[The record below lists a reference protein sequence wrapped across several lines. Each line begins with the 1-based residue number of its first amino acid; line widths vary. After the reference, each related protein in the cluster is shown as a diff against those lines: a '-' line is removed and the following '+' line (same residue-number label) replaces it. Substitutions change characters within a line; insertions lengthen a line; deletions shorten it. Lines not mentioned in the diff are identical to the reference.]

1 MPIKSLSINLPNRY
15 IMISIVLLLLSV
27 LIIIVLTAK
36 MNVHPFLA
44 LLGAALFFALF
55 SGMELDTIV
64 QSINDG
70 FGITLGK
77 IGVVIVLGV
86 IIGAFLEHSG
96 GAFKLAEIVLGI
108 IGKKRVHEAMGLVGF
123 IVSIPVFADSG
134 FIILNPLNKS
144 LTKRAGL
151 SIVGTATAL
160 ILGLMITHVLVPP
173 TPGPIAAA
181 GIIGADVGL
190 VMLVGLVIG
199 LISLIVAVIYCKKM
213 GSRTYIDPNP
223 EMSDELIQQ
232 KIKQAPSAFKS
243 LLPILIPIL
252 LIVGKSLMEFNL
264 TESQQEMGWAKFIGF
279 VGSPV
284 IALIIGMLF
293 SFLLPRKWDKQILS
307 TTGWVGKSLM
317 DASNIILITGAG
329 GIFGTI
335 LQNSGIANVLADA
348 LSGAN
353 LGIWL
358 PFLICAAIKTAQ
370 GSSTVALIT
379 TASIIAPLLL
389 SMGFETEI
397 DKALVVSAI
406 GAGAMVVSHANDSG
420 FWILTQFS
428 GIDVKTGYKVY
439 TLGTFVVGIFAAF
452 LVYVATFIL

>member
-1 MPIKSLSINLPNRY
+1 
-15 IMISIVLLLLSV
+15 MIAILLLVLSV
-27 LIIIVLTAK
+27 VFIILLTVK
-36 MNVHPFLA
+36 WKVHPFLA

-55 SGMELDTIV
+55 SGMSLENIV
-64 QSINDG
+64 KFVNDG

-77 IGVVIVLGV
+77 IGIVIVLGV

-96 GAFKLAEIVLGI
+96 GAYKLAEVVLRI
-108 IGKKRVHEAMGLVGF
+108 IGKKRVHSAMGIVGF

-144 LTKRAGL
+144 LTKKAGL

-181 GIIGADVGL
+181 GIIGADIGL
-190 VMLVGLVIG
+190 VMLVGLIIG
-199 LISLIVAVIYCKKM
+199 VFSLIVAIFYCKKM
-213 GSRTYIDPNP
+213 GSKTYIDPNP
-223 EMSDELIQQ
+223 DITEEVIKEKM
-232 KIKQAPSAFKS
+232 KQAPSAFKS
-243 LLPILIPIL
+243 FLPILIPIL
-252 LIVGKSLMEFNL
+252 LIVGKSIMEFNL
-264 TESQQEMGWAKFIGF
+264 SEGQETLGLVKFISF
-279 VGSPV
+279 VGSPI

-293 SFLLPRKWDKQILS
+293 SFLLPKKFDSEMLS
-307 TTGWVGKSLM
+307 TTGWVGKALS

-335 LQNSGIANVLADA
+335 LQNSGIADTLADS

-358 PFLICAAIKTAQ
+358 PFFLCAAIKTAQ

-379 TASIIAPLLL
+379 TASIIAPLLISL
-389 SMGFETEI
+389 GFTSEI
-397 DKALVVSAI
+397 DKALVVAAI

-428 GIDVKTGYKVY
+428 GIDVKTGYRVY
-439 TLGTFVVGIFAAF
+439 TVGTFVVGTFAALCVF
-452 LVYVATFIL
+452 IASFIL

>member
-1 MPIKSLSINLPNRY
+1 
-15 IMISIVLLLLSV
+15 MIAILLLLLSV
-27 LIIIVLTAK
+27 LLIILLTAK
-36 MNVHPFLA
+36 LNVHPFLA
-44 LLGAALFFALF
+44 LLGAALFFGLF
-55 SGMELDTIV
+55 SEMTLDTIV
-64 QSINDG
+64 QSVNDG

-77 IGVVIVLGV
+77 IGIVIVLGV

-96 GAFKLAEIVLGI
+96 GAFKLAEIILGI
-108 IGKKRVHEAMGLVGF
+108 IGKKRVHAAMGIVGF

-144 LTKRAGL
+144 LSKRAKL

-199 LISLIVAVIYCKKM
+199 AISLVLAIFYCQKM
-213 GSRTYIDPNP
+213 GAKYYIDPNP
-223 EMSDELIQQ
+223 DVAENEIQE
-232 KIKQAPSAFKS
+232 KIREAPSAIKS
-243 LLPILIPIL
+243 FLPILVPIL
-252 LIVGKSLMEFNL
+252 LIVGKSLIEFNL
-264 TESQQEMGWAKFIGF
+264 AEGQESAGWVKGITFIGE
-279 VGSPV
+279 PV
-284 IALIIGMLF
+284 IALIIGMLI
-293 SFLLPRKWDKQILS
+293 SFLLPRKFDKKLLS
-307 TTGWVGKSLM
+307 TTGWVGKAMS

-335 LQNSGIANVLADA
+335 LQNSGIATTLADS
-348 LSGAN
+348 LSTAN

-358 PFLICAAIKTAQ
+358 PFLLCAAIKTAQ

-379 TASIIAPLLL
+379 TASIIAPLLGTL
-389 SMGFETEI
+389 GFITDI
-397 DKALVVSAI
+397 DKALVVAAI

-439 TLGTFVVGIFAAF
+439 TLGTFVVGTFAAL
-452 LVYVATFIL
+452 LVFAATFLL

>member
-1 MPIKSLSINLPNRY
+1 MVSI
-15 IMISIVLLLLSV
+15 LLLLISV
-27 LIIIVLTAK
+27 LIIILLTVK
-36 MNVHPFLA
+36 WKVHPFLS
-44 LLGAALFFALF
+44 LLAAALFFALF
-55 SGMELDTIV
+55 SKMPLGRIV
-64 QSINDG
+64 QLVNDG
-70 FGITLGK
+70 FGVTLGK
-77 IGVVIVLGV
+77 IGIVIVLGV

-96 GAFKLAEIVLGI
+96 GAYKLAEVVLRL
-108 IGKKRVHEAMGLVGF
+108 IGKKRVHAAMGIVGF

-160 ILGLMITHVLVPP
+160 LLGLMITHVLVPP

-190 VMLVGLVIG
+190 VMLVGLIIG
-199 LISLIVAVIYCKKM
+199 LLSLAIAIIYCAKM
-213 GSRTYIDPNP
+213 GKRTYIDPNP
-223 EMSDELIQQ
+223 EITEEVIRDRM
-232 KIKQAPSAFKS
+232 KQAPSAFKS
-243 LLPILIPIL
+243 FLPILIPIL
-252 LIVGKSLMEFNL
+252 LIVGKSIMEFNL
-264 TESQQEMGWAKFIGF
+264 PKGSEPSGLFSVLSF

-284 IALIIGMLF
+284 IALVLGMLF
-293 SFLLPRKWDKQILS
+293 AFLLPKKWDSEMLA
-307 TTGWVGKSLM
+307 TTGWVGKALS

-335 LQNSGIANVLADA
+335 LQNSGIADTLAHA
-348 LSGAN
+348 LSGAY

-358 PFLICAAIKTAQ
+358 PFLLCAAIKTAQ

-379 TASIIAPLLL
+379 TASIVAPLMTT
-389 SMGFETEI
+389 MGFTTEV

-406 GAGAMVVSHANDSG
+406 GAGAMVISHANDSG

-439 TLGTFVVGIFAAF
+439 TLGTFVVGFFAAF
-452 LVYVATFIL
+452 LIFLASIFFGN

>member
-1 MPIKSLSINLPNRY
+1 MTTIL
-15 IMISIVLLLLSV
+15 LLLLSV
-27 LIIIVLTAK
+27 VIIVLLTAK
-36 MNVHPFLA
+36 LNVHPFLA
-44 LLGAALFFALF
+44 LLGAALFFGLL
-55 SGMELDTIV
+55 SGMDLNMIV

-96 GAFKLAEIVLGI
+96 GAYKLAEIILKI
-108 IGKKRVHEAMGLVGF
+108 IGKNRVHEAMGLVGF
-123 IVSIPVFADSG
+123 VVSIPVFADSG

-144 LTKRAGL
+144 LSKRAGL

-190 VMLVGLVIG
+190 VMLIGLVIG
-199 LISLIVAVIYCKKM
+199 LLSLVVAVIYCKKM
-213 GSRTYIDPNP
+213 GARNYIDPNP
-223 EMSDELIQQ
+223 DITEEEIQE

-243 LLPILIPIL
+243 FLPILIPIL
-252 LIVGKSLMEFNL
+252 LIVGKSLVEFNL
-264 TESQQEMGWAKFIGF
+264 VEGQAETAWMKLISFI
-279 VGSPV
+279 GSPV

-293 SFLLPRKWDKQILS
+293 AFLLPRKWDKTILS
-307 TTGWVGKSLM
+307 TTGWVGNALT

-335 LQNSGIANVLADA
+335 LQNSGIATTLADTLA
-348 LSGAN
+348 TAN

-358 PFLICAAIKTAQ
+358 PFMLCAAIKTAQ

-428 GIDVKTGYKVY
+428 GIDVKTGYRVY
-439 TLGTFVVGIFAAF
+439 TLGTLIVGSFAAL
-452 LVYVATFIL
+452 LVYVATFIV

>member
-1 MPIKSLSINLPNRY
+1 
-15 IMISIVLLLLSV
+15 MISILLLVLSV
-27 LIIIVLTAK
+27 LLIILLTVK
-36 MNVHPFLA
+36 LKVHPFLA
-44 LLGAALFFALF
+44 LLAAALFFALF
-55 SGMELDTIV
+55 SGMTLDNIV
-64 QSINDG
+64 TMVNDG
-70 FGITLGK
+70 FGVTLGK
-77 IGVVIVLGV
+77 IGIVIVLGV

-96 GAFKLAEIVLGI
+96 GAYKLAEVVLRI
-108 IGKKRVHEAMGLVGF
+108 IGKKRVHEAMGIVGF

-199 LISLIVAVIYCKKM
+199 MLSLVVAVIYCKRM
-213 GSRTYIDPNP
+213 GKTKFIDPNP
-223 EMSDELIQQ
+223 EITDEIIQE
-232 KIKQAPSAFKS
+232 KMKQAPSAFKS
-243 LLPILIPIL
+243 FLPILIPIL
-252 LIVGKSLMEFNL
+252 LIVGKSIMEFSLVDGQEPSNL
-264 TESQQEMGWAKFIGF
+264 VKLVSFIG
-279 VGSPV
+279 SPI

-293 SFLLPRKWDKQILS
+293 SFLLPKKWDNDMLS
-307 TTGWVGKSLM
+307 TTGWVGKALA

-335 LQNSGIANVLADA
+335 LQNSEIANVLAA
-348 LSGAN
+348 SLSGWN

-358 PFLICAAIKTAQ
+358 PFLLCAAIKTAQ

-379 TASIIAPLLL
+379 TAGIVAPLLI
-389 SMGFETEI
+389 SMGFSTEI
-397 DKALVVSAI
+397 DKALVVAAI

-428 GIDVKTGYKVY
+428 GIDIKTGYRVY
-439 TLGTFVVGIFAAF
+439 TTGTLVVGTFAACCIYIASF
-452 LVYVATFIL
+452 VF

>member
-1 MPIKSLSINLPNRY
+1 MTAIILLIVS
-15 IMISIVLLLLSV
+15 VLL
-27 LIIIVLTAK
+27 IILLTAK
-36 MNVHPFLA
+36 FNVHPFLA
-44 LLGAALFFALF
+44 LLGAALFFGLF
-55 SGMELDTIV
+55 SSMDMDTII
-64 QSINDG
+64 QSVNDG
-70 FGITLGK
+70 FGVTLGK
-77 IGVVIVLGV
+77 IGIVIVLGV

-96 GAFKLAEIVLGI
+96 GAFKLAEIILGI
-108 IGKKRVHEAMGLVGF
+108 IGRKRVHAAMGIVGF

-144 LTKRAGL
+144 LSKRAKL

-190 VMLVGLVIG
+190 VMLIGLVIG
-199 LISLIVAVIYCKKM
+199 AIALIPTIYYCRKM
-213 GSRTYIDPNP
+213 GARYYIDPNP
-223 EMSDELIQQ
+223 EITEEEISE
-232 KIKQAPSAFKS
+232 KIKQAPGAFKS
-243 LLPILIPIL
+243 FLPILVPIL
-252 LIVGKSLMEFNL
+252 LIVGKSLMDFNL
-264 TESQQEMGWAKFIGF
+264 SEGQEQAAWVKVLSFL
-279 VGSPV
+279 GSPV
-284 IALIIGMLF
+284 IALIIGMLL
-293 SFLLPRKWDKQILS
+293 SFLLPKKFDKQMLS
-307 TTGWVGKSLM
+307 TTGWVGKAM
-317 DASNIILITGAG
+317 GDASNIILITGAG

-335 LQNSGIANVLADA
+335 LQNSGIATTLADT

-358 PFLICAAIKTAQ
+358 PFLLCAAIKTAQ

-379 TASIIAPLLL
+379 TASIIAPLLMTL
-389 SMGFETEI
+389 GFETAI

-439 TLGTFVVGIFAAF
+439 TLGTLLVGTFAALLVF
-452 LVYVATFIL
+452 LATFVL

>member
-1 MPIKSLSINLPNRY
+1 MVSI
-15 IMISIVLLLLSV
+15 LLLVLSV
-27 LIIIVLTAK
+27 LLIIVLTVK
-36 MNVHPFLA
+36 LKVHPFLA
-44 LLGAALFFALF
+44 LLAAALFFALF
-55 SGMELDTIV
+55 SGMTLNTIV
-64 QSINDG
+64 TLVNDG

-77 IGVVIVLGV
+77 IGIVIVLGV
-86 IIGAFLEHSG
+86 IIGAYLEHSG
-96 GAFKLAEIVLGI
+96 GAYKLAEVVLRL
-108 IGKKRVHEAMGLVGF
+108 IGKKRVHEAMGIVGY

-190 VMLVGLVIG
+190 VMLVGLIIG
-199 LISLIVAVIYCKKM
+199 LFSLVVAIYYCKYM
-213 GSRTYIDPNP
+213 GSKIYIDPNP
-223 EMSDELIQQ
+223 EVTETDIAEKMKE
-232 KIKQAPSAFKS
+232 APSAFKS
-243 LLPILIPIL
+243 FLPILIPIV
-252 LIVGKSLMEFNL
+252 LIVGKSIMEFSL
-264 TESQQEMGWAKFIGF
+264 AEGQEPSTLVKLFSF
-279 VGSPV
+279 LGSPI

-293 SFLLPRKWDKQILS
+293 SFLLPKKWDNEMLS
-307 TTGWVGKSLM
+307 TTGWVGKGLA

-335 LQNSGIANVLADA
+335 LQNSDIATVLANS
-348 LSGAN
+348 LSGWN

-358 PFLICAAIKTAQ
+358 PFLLCAAIKTAQ

-379 TASIIAPLLL
+379 TAGIVAPLML
-389 SMGFETEI
+389 SMGFSTEI
-397 DKALVVSAI
+397 DKALVVAAI

-428 GIDVKTGYKVY
+428 GIDVKTGYRVY
-439 TLGTFVVGIFAAF
+439 TLGTLVVGVFAAF
-452 LVYVATFIL
+452 CVYVASILL

>member
-1 MPIKSLSINLPNRY
+1 MIPI
-15 IMISIVLLLLSV
+15 LLLVLSVV
-27 LIIIVLTAK
+27 LIILLTARY
-36 MNVHPFLA
+36 NVHPFLA

-55 SGMELDTIV
+55 SGMSLENVV
-64 QSINDG
+64 QFVNDG

-77 IGVVIVLGV
+77 IGIVIVLGV

-96 GAFKLAEIVLGI
+96 GAYKLAEVVLRI
-108 IGKKRVHEAMGLVGF
+108 IGKNRVHEAMGIVGF

-144 LTKRAGL
+144 LTKRAKL

-199 LISLIVAVIYCKKM
+199 LFSLIVAVFYCKKM

-223 EMSDELIQQ
+223 DITDEVIQERM
-232 KIKQAPSAFKS
+232 KKAPGAFKS
-243 LLPILIPIL
+243 FLPILIPIL
-252 LIVGKSLMEFNL
+252 LIVGKSIMDFNI
-264 TESQQEMGWAKFIGF
+264 TEGQETSGLVNFISFIG
-279 VGSPV
+279 SPI
-284 IALIIGMLF
+284 IALLIGMLL
-293 SFLLPRKWDKQILS
+293 SFLLPRKFDKEMLS
-307 TTGWVGKSLM
+307 TTGWVGKSLS

-335 LQNSGIANVLADA
+335 LQNSGIASILADS

-358 PFLICAAIKTAQ
+358 PFFLCAAIKTAQ

-389 SMGFETEI
+389 TMGFSTEI

-428 GIDVKTGYKVY
+428 GIDVKTGYRVY
-439 TLGTFVVGIFAAF
+439 TLGTFVVGIFAACM
-452 LVYVATFIL
+452 VYVATFII

>member
-1 MPIKSLSINLPNRY
+1 M
-15 IMISIVLLLLSV
+15 
-27 LIIIVLTAK
+27 
-36 MNVHPFLA
+36 
-44 LLGAALFFALF
+44 
-55 SGMELDTIV
+55 
-64 QSINDG
+64 
-70 FGITLGK
+70 GI
-77 IGVVIVLGV
+77 
-86 IIGAFLEHSG
+86 
-96 GAFKLAEIVLGI
+96 
-108 IGKKRVHEAMGLVGF
+108 VGF

-199 LISLIVAVIYCKKM
+199 LLSLIIAVIYCKKM
-213 GSRTYIDPNP
+213 GARTYIDPNP
-223 EMSDELIQQ
+223 DITEEVIQQ
-232 KIKQAPSAFKS
+232 RMKQAPSAFKS
-243 LLPILIPIL
+243 FLPILVPIL
-252 LIVGKSLMEFNL
+252 LIVGKSIMEFNL
-264 TESQQEMGWAKFIGF
+264 VEGEEVSGLVKFISF
-279 VGSPV
+279 IGSPV
-284 IALIIGMLF
+284 IALLIGMLF
-293 SFLLPRKWDKQILS
+293 AFLLPKKWDNEMLA
-307 TTGWVGKSLM
+307 TTGWVGKALA

-335 LQNSGIANVLADA
+335 LQNSGIADTLADS

-358 PFLICAAIKTAQ
+358 PFLLCAAIKTAQ

-379 TASIIAPLLL
+379 TASIVAPLLVT
-389 SMGFETEI
+389 MGFTTEI

-428 GIDVKTGYKVY
+428 GIDVKTGYRVY
-439 TLGTFVVGIFAAF
+439 TLGTFVVGACAALMVF
-452 LVYVATFIL
+452 LATFLF

>member
-1 MPIKSLSINLPNRY
+1 
-15 IMISIVLLLLSV
+15 MISILLLLLSV
-27 LIIIVLTAK
+27 LFIILLTARW
-36 MNVHPFLA
+36 NVHPFLA
-44 LLGAALFFALF
+44 LLGAAIFFALF
-55 SGMELDTIV
+55 SGMSLDTLV
-64 QSINDG
+64 ESVNNG
-70 FGITLGK
+70 FGNTLGK
-77 IGVVIVLGV
+77 IGIVIVLGV

-96 GAFKLAEIVLGI
+96 GAFKLAEMVLNI
-108 IGKKRVHEAMGLVGF
+108 IGKKRVHETMGLVGF
-123 IVSIPVFADSG
+123 VVSIPVFADSG

-190 VMLVGLVIG
+190 VMLIGLVIG
-199 LISLIVAVIYCKKM
+199 LLALIVAVIYCKTW

-223 EMSDELIQQ
+223 ELSDEVIQER
-232 KIKQAPSAFKS
+232 IKQAPGAFKS

-252 LIVGKSLMEFNL
+252 LIVGKSLAEFNL
-264 TESQQEMGWAKFIGF
+264 PEGAERSTGLEVIRF

-284 IALIIGMLF
+284 VALLIGMLLA
-293 SFLLPRKWDKQILS
+293 FLLPRSWDKTLLS
-307 TTGWVGKSLM
+307 TTGWVGKAITDS
-317 DASNIILITGAG
+317 SNIILITGAG

-335 LQNSGIANVLADA
+335 LQQSGIAGTLADA

-358 PFLICAAIKTAQ
+358 PFILCAAIKTAQ

-379 TASIIAPLLL
+379 TASIIAPLMGTLGFDTEL
-389 SMGFETEI
+389 S
-397 DKALVVSAI
+397 KALVVAAI

-428 GIDVKTGYKVY
+428 GIDVKTGYRVY
-439 TLGTFVVGIFAAF
+439 TLGTLIVGSFAA
-452 LVYVATFIL
+452 LMVYFASLIL

>member
-1 MPIKSLSINLPNRY
+1 
-15 IMISIVLLLLSV
+15 MISILLLVLSV
-27 LIIIVLTAK
+27 LLIILLTVK
-36 MNVHPFLA
+36 LKVHPFLA
-44 LLGAALFFALF
+44 LLAAALFFALF
-55 SGMELDTIV
+55 SGMTLNNIV
-64 QSINDG
+64 TMVNDG
-70 FGITLGK
+70 FGVTLGK
-77 IGVVIVLGV
+77 IGIVIVLGV

-96 GAFKLAEIVLGI
+96 GAYKLAEVVLRI
-108 IGKKRVHEAMGLVGF
+108 IGKKRVHEAMGIVGF

-199 LISLIVAVIYCKKM
+199 MLSLVVAVIYCKRM
-213 GSRTYIDPNP
+213 GKTKFIDPNP
-223 EMSDELIQQ
+223 EITDEIIQE
-232 KIKQAPSAFKS
+232 KMKQAPSAFRS
-243 LLPILIPIL
+243 FLPILIPIL
-252 LIVGKSLMEFNL
+252 LIVGKSIMEFSLVDGQEPSNL
-264 TESQQEMGWAKFIGF
+264 VKLVSFIG
-279 VGSPV
+279 SPI

-293 SFLLPRKWDKQILS
+293 SFLLPKKWDNDMLS
-307 TTGWVGKSLM
+307 TTGWVGKALA

-335 LQNSGIANVLADA
+335 LQNSDIANVLAA
-348 LSGAN
+348 SLSGWN

-358 PFLICAAIKTAQ
+358 PFLLCAAIKTAQ

-379 TASIIAPLLL
+379 TAGIVAPLLI
-389 SMGFETEI
+389 SMGFSTEI
-397 DKALVVSAI
+397 DKALVVAAI

-428 GIDVKTGYKVY
+428 GIDVKTGYRVY
-439 TLGTFVVGIFAAF
+439 TTGTLVVGTFAACCIYIASFIF
-452 LVYVATFIL
+452 

>member
-1 MPIKSLSINLPNRY
+1 
-15 IMISIVLLLLSV
+15 MIAILLLVLSV
-27 LIIIVLTAK
+27 LLIILLTVRLK
-36 MNVHPFLA
+36 VHPFLA
-44 LLGAALFFALF
+44 LLAAAIFFALF
-55 SGMELDTIV
+55 SGMSLDDIV
-64 QSINDG
+64 KFVNDG
-70 FGITLGK
+70 FGVTLGK
-77 IGVVIVLGV
+77 IGIVIVLGV

-96 GAFKLAEIVLGI
+96 GAYKLAEVVLKV
-108 IGKKRVHEAMGLVGF
+108 IGKKRVHEAMGIVGF

-199 LISLIVAVIYCKKM
+199 ILSLILAIFYCKKM
-213 GSRTYIDPNP
+213 GSKHFIDPNP
-223 EMSDELIQQ
+223 EVTDEVIQE
-232 KIKQAPSAFKS
+232 KMKEAPSAFKS
-243 LLPILIPIL
+243 FLPILIPIL
-252 LIVGKSLMEFNL
+252 LIVGKSIMEFNL
-264 TESQQEMGWAKFIGF
+264 PEGQETTGLIAFISFIG
-279 VGSPV
+279 SPI

-293 SFLLPRKWDKQILS
+293 AFLLPKKWDNEMLATS
-307 TTGWVGKSLM
+307 GWVGKALA

-335 LQNSGIANVLADA
+335 LQNSGIADVLADA

-358 PFLICAAIKTAQ
+358 PFLLCAAIKTAQ

-379 TASIIAPLLL
+379 TASIVAPLLL
-389 SMGFETEI
+389 TMGFSTEI
-397 DKALVVSAI
+397 DKALVVAAI

-428 GIDVKTGYKVY
+428 GIDVKTGYRVY
-439 TLGTFVVGIFAAF
+439 TLGTLVVGTFAA
-452 LVYVATFIL
+452 LCVYIASFIF

>member
-1 MPIKSLSINLPNRY
+1 MIPIL
-15 IMISIVLLLLSV
+15 LLLLSV
-27 LIIIVLTAK
+27 GFIILLTVRF
-36 MNVHPFLA
+36 NVHPFLA
-44 LLGAALFFALF
+44 LLGAALIFALT
-55 SGMELDTIV
+55 SGMNLESLVD
-64 QSINDG
+64 SINNG
-70 FGITLGK
+70 FGNTLGK
-77 IGVVIVLGV
+77 IGIVIVLGV

-96 GAFKLAEIVLGI
+96 GAFKLAEALLKL
-108 IGKKRVHEAMGLVGF
+108 IGRKRVHETMGFVGF
-123 IVSIPVFADSG
+123 LVSIPVFADSG

-190 VMLVGLVIG
+190 VMGVGLIIG
-199 LISLIVAVIYCKKM
+199 FLSLIVAIVFCKTW

-223 EMSDELIQQ
+223 ELSEDEIRARM
-232 KIKQAPSAFKS
+232 KNAPGAFKS

-252 LIVGKSLMEFNL
+252 LIVGKSLMDFKTTAEAEPAL
-264 TESQQEMGWAKFIGF
+264 WAQVLGF
-279 VGSPV
+279 VGSPL
-284 IALIIGMLF
+284 IALLIGMFL
-293 SFLLPRKWDKQILS
+293 SFLLPRSWDKELLS
-307 TTGWVGKSLM
+307 TTGWVGKAMS

-329 GIFGTI
+329 GVFGSI
-335 LQNSGIANVLADA
+335 LQQSGIADTLAQS
-348 LSGAN
+348 LSGAS

-358 PFLICAAIKTAQ
+358 PFLLCAAIKTAQ

-379 TASIIAPLLL
+379 TASILAPM
-389 SMGFETEI
+389 MGALGFDTEI
-397 DKALVVSAI
+397 QKALVVAAI

-428 GIDVKTGYKVY
+428 GIDVKTGYRVY
-439 TLGTFVVGIFAAF
+439 TLGTLVVGTFAAT
-452 LVYVATFIL
+452 LIYMASLIL